1 MQELNAMLLNEGN
14 SGNQQH
20 ENNDNL
26 GDKKIENEEKN
37 QYITKRNVDVDAEHS
52 PTKDSDHITSQQS
65 KQIVFECNTTVRGI
79 IGGDGFNPQDEG
91 LIRIELHPEWAPIG
105 AARVKDLVADHFFDD
120 IPLFRGLA
128 NFLIQFGINTK
139 NATKNKY
146 WEWPHTIADDYNP
159 NIPDANKEKQT
170 GSNIP
175 PFTDG
180 IVSFAGS
187 GKDSRSTHLFM
198 TLGTQRRLGK
208 APWEVPVGRVV
219 GKGSLKVLHTIYTGY
234 GDQPQQ
240 QLMNPGQEGGPAKV
254 AEYLKD
260 NFPKLDWINTCQ
272 FV

>member
-234 GDQPQQ
+234 GNAPKQP
-240 QLMNPGQEGGPAKV
+240 LLDPRRGPTKV

-260 NFPKLDWINTCQ
+260 NFPKLDWINKCS
-272 FV
+272 FKM

>member
-1 MQELNAMLLNEGN
+1 MTELNKCIGYVIIALIFICLVTLISHTHFVAGGVNAVANTNRIDG
-14 SGNQQH
+14 SKGA
-20 ENNDNL
+20 L
-26 GDKKIENEEKN
+26 
-37 QYITKRNVDVDAEHS
+37 DVAINRES
-52 PTKDSDHITSQQS
+52 NI
-65 KQIVFECNTTVRGI
+65 FECTTTVRGI

-146 WEWPHTIADDYNP
+146 WKAPHTIADDYNP

-234 GDQPQQ
+234 GNAPKQP
-240 QLMNPGQEGGPAKV
+240 LLDPRRGPTKV

-260 NFPKLDWINTCQ
+260 NFPKLDWINKCS
-272 FV
+272 FKM